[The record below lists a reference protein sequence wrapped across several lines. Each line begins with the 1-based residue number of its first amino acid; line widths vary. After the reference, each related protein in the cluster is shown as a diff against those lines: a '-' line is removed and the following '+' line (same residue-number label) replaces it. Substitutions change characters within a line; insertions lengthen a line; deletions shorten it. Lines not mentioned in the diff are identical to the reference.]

1 MAELKAGRKAPT
13 FDLEATGGKKIAL
26 KEFAG
31 RKVALFFYP
40 KDSTSG

>member
-1 MAELKAGRKAPT
+1 MAKLEVGRKAPA
-13 FDLEATGGKKIAL
+13 FNLEATGGRKIAL

-31 RKVALFFYP
+31 KSVALFFYP